1 MKLDSPTSNTKT
13 AVAIFVIAA
22 VLVATIDLWSKQ
34 AVFEFLQVEEGVR
47 MVGAPGAAEQRPA
60 VVSQS
65 RYVVI
70 ENFFWLEANYNY
82 GAYRGWFAGNT
93 RALAWLSAVATAV
106 IVIFFIWHLRTQRPA
121 ELSFVLALGLLLG
134 GTVGNLY
141 DRARLLGVRDWIC
154 WFVVIDGKE
163 HVWPNFNIADS
174 AICTGVG
181 IVLLREFL
189 RWRSDVRA
197 RKAGPTT

>member
-1 MKLDSPTSNTKT
+1 MTGMSLDSPPSNRKV
-13 AVAIFVIAA
+13 AVVIFLLAA
-22 VLVATIDLWSKQ
+22 TLVATLDLWTKHAAFQ
-34 AVFEFLQVEEGVR
+34 FLQVEEGIR
-47 MVGAPGAAEQRPA
+47 MVGEPGAAEPRPA
-60 VVSQS
+60 VKSQM

-93 RALAWLSAVATAV
+93 RALAWLSAVASMV
-106 IVIFFIWHLRTQRPA
+106 ILLFFIWHLRTEPRA

-134 GTVGNLY
+134 GTIGNLY
-141 DRARLLGVRDWIC
+141 DRALLLGVRDWIR

-181 IVLLREFL
+181 LVLVREFI
-189 RWRSDVRA
+189 RWRMEVRA
-197 RKAGPTT
+197 SKA